1 MSGGPFYN
9 LAMPTSRTLPRR
21 DLLALAAL
29 LAATPSAPHALA
41 PMVPAAGHPG
51 DFDFLTGSWRI
62 RHRRPK
68 TDGSWDEFDGEA
80 TCWSVLGGAGHVEE
94 LRIPARDFSGL
105 GIRLL
110 DPGTSR
116 WNDVWINGKARARGR
131 TGTDRGL
138 RGRRRHVHGDRDRGR
153 SHDDRAWCLGPHHAD
168 VTSLAS
174 GRLEGRRQDLDRG
187 LVHGLDP
194 RAVARGR
201 PQDAASWRTLAPG
214 AAARGPGH
222 RASG

>member
-116 WNDVWINGKARARGR
+116 WNDVWINGKARVLEGGPGLTGVFEDGVGTFTATETAGGVTTIVRGVWDRITPTSHRWRQGASKDGGR
-131 TGTDRGL
+131 TWTEDWFMDWTRV
-138 RGRRRHVHGDRDRGR
+138 R
-153 SHDDRAWCLGPHHAD
+153 
-168 VTSLAS
+168 
-174 GRLEGRRQDLDRG
+174 
-187 LVHGLDP
+187 
-194 RAVARGR
+194 
-201 PQDAASWRTLAPG
+201 
-214 AAARGPGH
+214 
-222 RASG
+222 